1 MKILKTK
8 KFAQINNDK
17 ENLALALLDWH
28 GGQWSA
34 LYSVGS
40 TWLAGKEVPTR
51 SIENAIEEIENLIKK
66 KVNYPDAISEGN
78 IQDLTAIK
86 NRLKQEITTN
96 KQAQVSDLKYLR
108 IQPMDKSEGMY
119 EIVISLNEKSNLGGQ
134 VIKTNL
140 PLEEAKRQAKEWS
153 ELWGYPIVETDK
165 STRQKYN
172 EWLNDYKQETNNKI
186 SFDVAGNK
194 PIGAENVLLPC
205 RAGRDKD
212 GDFYQYKIKDIL
224 NNVGSGSTAEDVLKF
239 IKKVVPPTYIYNDFE
254 DIVISFK
261 NYIRNNKKASVK
273 KAQMISNPLDGKS
286 NQQARTIVTKM
297 IPYDSLKG
305 FFNDKDWSGIK
316 QIWNAFKSLDWQI
329 ISSDYYYDNNNPT
342 SRMPAG
348 KKWRFEIS
356 FNNNKGKPS
365 KLYGTVVAAGAG
377 TVEDPLS
384 RYDITVQVS

>member
-1 MKILKTK
+1 MKIIKTK
-8 KFAQINNDK
+8 KFAQIRNDKNDK
-17 ENLALALLDWH
+17 EDIALALLDWH

-51 SIENAIEEIENLIKK
+51 AIENAIKEIEDLIKK
-66 KVNYPDAISEGN
+66 KVNYPDAISEGD
-78 IQDLTAIK
+78 IQDLTAIQ

-108 IQPMDKSEGMY
+108 IQPMDKAEGMY

-140 PLEEAKRQAKEWS
+140 PLEEAKRQAAEWS

-172 EWLNDYKQETNNKI
+172 EWLNDYKQETNNK
-186 SFDVAGNK
+186 
-194 PIGAENVLLPC
+194 
-205 RAGRDKD
+205 
-212 GDFYQYKIKDIL
+212 
-224 NNVGSGSTAEDVLKF
+224 
-239 IKKVVPPTYIYNDFE
+239 
-254 DIVISFK
+254 
-261 NYIRNNKKASVK
+261 KASVK
-273 KAQMISNPLDGKS
+273 KAQTISNPLDGKS
-286 NQQARTIVTKM
+286 NQQARAIVTKM

-329 ISSDYYYDNNNPT
+329 ISADYYYDNNNPT